1 MVGAPPMNLLPGV
14 VRARAAGPVI
24 QLPFGEVDAARWYNT
39 VPAGTEVIFGI
50 RPHDLAPA
58 GTGQHRPRFAATV
71 HLTEPLGD
79 VTVLD
84 IEAGGAVLKMALP
97 EEEALAYP
105 PGKELAIELSLAD
118 AHLFQR
124 ETGRAVS

>member
-1 MVGAPPMNLLPGV
+1 
-14 VRARAAGPVI
+14 VI
-24 QLPFGEVDAARWYNT
+24 ELPFGEVDAARWHDAVEPGAQVT
-39 VPAGTEVIFGI
+39 FGI

-58 GTGQHRPRFAATV
+58 GAHQNGPRFAATV

-84 IEAGGAVLKMALP
+84 VEAGSAVLKMALP
-97 EEEALAYP
+97 EEEALAYA
-105 PGKELAIELSLAD
+105 PGQELAIELSLAD

-124 ETGRAVS
+124 ETGRSLA